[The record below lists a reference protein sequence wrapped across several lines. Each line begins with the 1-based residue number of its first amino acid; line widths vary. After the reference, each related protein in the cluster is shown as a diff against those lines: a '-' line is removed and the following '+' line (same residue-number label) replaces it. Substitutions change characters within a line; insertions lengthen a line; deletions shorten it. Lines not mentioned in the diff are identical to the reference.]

1 MKIYLKIY
9 SSKIKISAAGLLV
22 LVFLI
27 SVGCS
32 RNVATSIDKRYV
44 KTIKGNIIDPSAWD
58 SVMLNK
64 FAADFVAA
72 GSKFEQQGLYA
83 DAILEYFDALKF
95 DSAASIYNLIA
106 KNYNILYKYKNA
118 EEFAL
123 KAIQMDSTFWPALDI
138 LGQVYLNTGE
148 RAKAAEAYEQLVR
161 LHKSKKYYYIIAS
174 IYETVNTKKAIEY
187 YQNAI
192 SDGEDVSVL
201 ERMALLY
208 RNSNETE
215 KFMETVEKLYTYKPM
230 DVETNLKLIAGY
242 LEFKEY
248 DKALKALDKADAKM
262 LDTEVMKIYDALG
275 NMIIED
281 TNKSIHPFISN
292 FIGRLDNRFYF
303 DWRLQ
308 FIGGLLSLRVMD
320 TSKTEGFYRRAMNI
334 TDSMPNIP
342 NQLAW
347 FYLGAK
353 RFHETAKLSEDCIK
367 KYPDDF
373 RFPYLAALAHY
384 SLDSIEKS
392 VNFLHLAYSLNKK
405 SPEITTQLGIAYD
418 RMNLPDSSD
427 FYYEKSLALDPKD
440 PLANNNYAYTLS
452 LRRKYLVRAKAMSEE
467 SLKFEPENPS
477 FLDTYAW
484 ICYQSGNYEEA
495 LEFIQKALNFGGKN
509 AELYEHLGD
518 IFEKLSEKRKAM
530 ESWTKSLEIDPENI
544 KLKEKINRNK

>member
-1 MKIYLKIY
+1 MTIYLKIN
-9 SSKIKISAAGLLV
+9 SRNTNKLSVALLAM
-22 LVFLI
+22 LFLI
-27 SVGCS
+27 SFGCS

-44 KTIKGNIIDPSAWD
+44 TTIKGNMIDPSAWD

-64 FAADFVAA
+64 YAADYVIA

-83 DAILEYFDALKF
+83 DAILEYFDALKY
-95 DSAASIYNLIA
+95 DSAASIYNVIA
-106 KNYNILYKYKNA
+106 KNYNILFKYKNA

-123 KAIQMDSTFWPALDI
+123 KAIQIDSTFWPALDI
-138 LGQVYLNTGE
+138 LGQVYLNMGD
-148 RAKAAEAYEQLVR
+148 RAKAAEAYEQLVKI
-161 LHKSKKYYYIIAS
+161 HKSKKYFYIIAG
-174 IYETVNTKKAIEY
+174 IYETINTKKALEY

-208 RNSNETE
+208 RNSKDTVM
-215 KFMETVEKLYTYKPM
+215 FMETVEKLYTYKPM

-248 DKALKALDKADAKM
+248 DKAIKALDKADSKM

-275 NMIIED
+275 NMIIDD
-281 TNKSIHPFISN
+281 TSKSVHPFISN

-320 TSKTEGFYRRAMNI
+320 TSKTEGFYKRAMNVS
-334 TDSMPNIP
+334 DSMPNIP
-342 NQLAW
+342 QQLAW
-347 FYLGAK
+347 FYLGQK
-353 RFHETAKLSEDCIK
+353 RFQETAKLSEDCIK
-367 KYPDDF
+367 KFPTDF
-373 RFPYLAALAHY
+373 RFPYLASLAYY
-384 SLDSIEKS
+384 SLDSIQES
-392 VNFLHLAYSLNKK
+392 ITFLHLAYYLNSK

-427 FYYEKSLALDPKD
+427 FYYEKSLELDPKD
-440 PLANNNYAYTLS
+440 PLANNNYAYTLA
-452 LRRKYLVRAKAMSEE
+452 LRKKDLARAKAMSEE
-467 SLKFEPENPS
+467 SLRFEPENTS

-484 ICYQSGNYEEA
+484 IYFQSGKYEKA

-518 IFEKLSEKRKAM
+518 IFEKLSEKGKAI
-530 ESWTKSLEIDPENI
+530 ESWRKSLEIDPDNF
-544 KLKEKINRNK
+544 KLKEKINKNK